1 MMVIIKPND
10 EHLLEDFLK
19 ILEEKRYYKNYN
31 GKQSIRDLLRHSDW
45 KRVRLA
51 ARKYIPL
58 QEHEII
64 PYIEICGKCS
74 CYYTQIYEL
83 ERNVAF
89 RAIFNREWNTS
100 DYRIS
105 CVCREEFSD
114 KTKENLRKFY
124 HLANDYR
131 ALSTTLRLMRKG
143 SRI

>member
-1 MMVIIKPND
+1 MNIIKPND

-31 GKQSIRDLLRHSDW
+31 GKQSIRDLLRYSDW
-45 KRVRLA
+45 KRVRFA

-74 CYYTQIYEL
+74 CYYSQMYEL
-83 ERNVAF
+83 ERNIAF
-89 RAIFNREWNTS
+89 RAIFDKEWCAL

-114 KTKENLRKFY
+114 KTKENLRKY
-124 HLANDYR
+124 YNLANDYR
-131 ALSTTLRLMRKG
+131 ALSTTLRLMRKN